1 MIPKRLKMTK
11 YFWCRGD
18 VAWGIYKKMADFVEL
33 LESSLG
39 VSGITLHNQWT
50 DPLDAWALIVDRS
63 SGDVFETVVN
73 IKGRT

>member
-1 MIPKRLKMTK
+1 
-11 YFWCRGD
+11 
-18 VAWGIYKKMADFVEL
+18 MAEFVEL

-63 SGDVFETVVN
+63 TGDVFETIIN
-73 IKGRT
+73 IKGRN